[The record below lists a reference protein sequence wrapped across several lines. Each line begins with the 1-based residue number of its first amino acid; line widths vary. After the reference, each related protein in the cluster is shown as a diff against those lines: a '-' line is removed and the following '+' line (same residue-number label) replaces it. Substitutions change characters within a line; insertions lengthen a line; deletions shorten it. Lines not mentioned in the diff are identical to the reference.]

1 MDGSGAL
8 NGHAAPLLF
17 PELLGERFD
26 ALPPK
31 VRDLH
36 LGSGTQR
43 LVGEVTVDRGSG
55 WLSRLCAWATRL
67 PPAGAGPIAVDICA
81 APCAERWTRHIAG
94 HAMPSRLWA
103 DQGLLCE
110 RLGLVTFGFRL
121 AVEENASGDR
131 ALVWRVAQVRALGIA
146 LPTVWFTDV
155 VARESQRG
163 ERYCFDVRAVLPLV
177 GLLVRY
183 EGWLHVD

>member
-1 MDGSGAL
+1 MSAT
-8 NGHAAPLLF
+8 AAPLLF
-17 PELLGERFD
+17 PGLLGERFA

-31 VRDLH
+31 VRELH
-36 LGSGTQR
+36 LRPGTQR

-67 PPAGAGPIAVDICA
+67 PPAGVGPIAVDIAA
-81 APCAERWTRHIAG
+81 APGTERWTRHIAG

-103 DQGLLCE
+103 SQGLLCE
-110 RLGLVTFGFRL
+110 RLGLVTFEFRL
-121 AVEENASGDR
+121 AVEEDEAQGR
-131 ALVWRVAQVRALGIA
+131 AIVWRVAQVRALGIA
-146 LPTVWFTDV
+146 LPIAWFTDV
-155 VARESQRG
+155 AARESQRG